1 MKTNYKLNPRKI
13 LGYLMACAI
22 VLFSMNANAH
32 VLTPSYGS
40 ATANATGVVTIS
52 TCNYLSEYAT
62 ISGIDS
68 AISYTCD
75 IQMSGSSVGYV
86 TIYEGSVS
94 GTLVSH
100 GYAPHTWTS
109 NSAGTYYAHWTLDD
123 SCVTA
128 SGCHTTSIAGNAP
141 VVAGCTDPLATNFNP
156 LANSDDGSC
165 TYAGC
170 VSGIEQIQRVLRIR
184 LLDYIV
190 KVHGLSGHMMLQQV
204 HLQVLMVGE
213 KII

>member
-22 VLFSMNANAH
+22 VLFSMNANAQC
-32 VLTPSYGS
+32 VNTSSYGS

-68 AISYTCD
+68 AISYACD

-170 VSGIEQIQRVLRIR
+170 VSGIGANSESFEDPAFGL
-184 LLDYIV
+184 YIV
-190 KVHGLSGHMMLQQV
+190 KVHGLV
-204 HLQVLMVGE
+204 V
-213 KII
+213 I